1 MVQAC
6 AYDIQKEIQN
16 ILADKE
22 KQIIHISI
30 DWRLTTIGNLQIK
43 NLDWRW
49 VSSDLTVD
57 QVLKYDPFDWMFRYN
72 IKGGHF
78 NVVKY
83 GLSVNPSW
91 ESYSPSWKLG
101 TPYEKQQ
108 SILMEEMKQT
118 YKNGGAKVGANEISV
133 DPKSDSWITVDRL
146 AKKCSAQFM
155 RQQNDIIDHNKKNKI
170 TYNDEELWKS
180 GAKATF
186 EILRYMEM
194 IEKQIAR

>member
-49 VSSDLTVD
+49 VPSDLTVD
-57 QVLKYDPFDWMFRYN
+57 QVLKYDPFDWMFRY
-72 IKGGHF
+72 KLGGGHF
-78 NVVKY
+78 NVIQY

-91 ESYSPSWKLG
+91 KSYLPSWKLG
-101 TPYEKQQ
+101 TPYEEQQ
-108 SILMEEMKQT
+108 SILMEEMKKIA
-118 YKNGGAKVGANEISV
+118 KNGGAKVGANEISV
-133 DPKSDSWITVDRL
+133 DPKSESWITVDRL
-146 AKKCSAQFM
+146 AKKCSAEFM

-186 EILRYMEM
+186 EILKYME
-194 IEKQIAR
+194 ILEKQIAR